1 MDTVFLHGLK
11 CKAIIG
17 ARDWEKRVRR
27 NLLIDLDMGLDLRP
41 AAASDELEKTVN
53 YSEVSRRVTAL
64 VGESRLDLL
73 EALAEQIADLLLT
86 DFPLQWCRVRINK
99 PYAVSGVPQV
109 GVLIERCASS
119 ETRYSGA

>member
-27 NLLIDLDMGLDLRP
+27 DLVIDLDMGLDLRP
-41 AAASDELEKTVN
+41 AAQSDDLEKTVN
-53 YSEVSRRVTAL
+53 YSEVCRRVTAL
-64 VGESRLDLL
+64 VEASRLDLL
-73 EALAEQIADLLLT
+73 ETLAEQIADLLLT
-86 DFPLQWCRVRINK
+86 TFPLQWCRVRINK

-109 GVLIERCASS
+109 GVLVERRHSAEASH
-119 ETRYSGA
+119 SGA